1 MTLRSKPSPFTPD
14 DSRAGAMT
22 ISLII
27 SSGAAGAEAAALDVA
42 LRLKIPYDGYT
53 ATSTLLDAHPMG
65 RRYRLREKSFASEGE
80 KDAAN
85 VRLADA
91 TLIFTRGDLG
101 GAMALL
107 DGYAASLERPSFHV
121 DFDTM
126 EPLQA
131 AFHIRIWTDKHTPV
145 SLFVTGPAEENG
157 TTIYRAVYDTLF
169 NFLMLGRESYPAQ
182 PPLAAEKKPLPQ
194 NVETAVAYLM
204 EVLSLKDKVTIAN
217 MSADEIGDL
226 NQTLGNYVRNAFGLW
241 SGNEHLMWSCTRE
254 AGRRIVQE
262 EDASAVILGRLA
274 LELEKSHKLRPV

>member
-1 MTLRSKPSPFTPD
+1 
-14 DSRAGAMT
+14 MT

-101 GAMALL
+101 GTAAHVDSYAM
-107 DGYAASLERPSFHV
+107 SHERPSFHV
-121 DFDTM
+121 DFNTM

-131 AFHIRIWTDKHTPV
+131 AFHIRIWTDKHTPA
-145 SLFVTGPAEENG
+145 SLFVTGSPEEDG
-157 TTIYRAVYDTLF
+157 EAIYRAVYDTLF
-169 NFLMLGRESYPAQ
+169 SFLMLGRESYPEQ
-182 PPLAAEKKPLPQ
+182 SPPAEEKKPLPR
-194 NVETAVAYLM
+194 NVEAAVAYLTD
-204 EVLSLKDKVTIAN
+204 VLSLKDKVTIAN

-226 NQTLGNYVRNAFGLW
+226 NQTLGNYIRNAFGLW
-241 SGNEHLMWSCTRE
+241 SGNDRLMWSCTKE
-254 AGRRIVQE
+254 AGRQVSKVDE
-262 EDASAVILGRLA
+262 ASAIILGRLA
-274 LELEKSHKLRPV
+274 LELEKTHKLRSV